1 MLVAMKHMCDEH
13 NIDARYCISIH
24 DEVRYIVAHEDVDR
38 AAYALQLA
46 NLLTRAF
53 FSHQLEIY
61 DLPAGVV
68 FFSAVDVD
76 SVERKEVDMHCITPS
91 NHIPIPPGRS
101 MDIHEVGERV
111 GWSLDKQ

>member
-1 MLVAMKHMCDEH
+1 MTSSHSEG
-13 NIDARYCISIH
+13 ISIH
-24 DEVRYIVAHEDVDR
+24 DEVRYIVADDDVDR

-61 DLPAGVV
+61 DLPAGVA

-76 SVERKEVDMHCITPS
+76 SVLRKEVNMHCITPS
-91 NHIPIPPGRS
+91 NQIPIVPGRS
-101 MDIHEVGERV
+101 MDIHQVGERV
-111 GWSLDKQ
+111 QWSLNKKEQKAV